1 MSDLSAMSV
10 FPVKLLLR
18 AKTDSGLPLG
28 AAAVLGLLA
37 ANSPLAESYQAFLAL
52 PVVLTVGG
60 AEIGHDLRFWIN
72 DGLMTVFFFLI
83 GLEVKRAYSHGTL
96 AHREQ
101 AALPVLAALG
111 GVLAPAAIFLAVNA
125 AALNGAAPLILRGWA
140 VPTATDIAFALAILA
155 LFRGRAAASLKLFLM
170 TLAIADDLIAVLIVA
185 FFYTGSM
192 ALAPFLAILTG
203 GAALAVLNHFRIS
216 ASMPYILTGIA
227 LWVALLAA
235 GVHPTVA
242 GVVTALAIPSEPHR
256 HRRRA
261 LLTRMYEAVHDNV
274 SFFVLPLFAF
284 ANAGLP
290 IAAFAGNGTLWN
302 SISLGIFLGLVI
314 GKPLGVFAA
323 AAIAVRTG
331 LATLPPHVTWK
342 QLFACSL
349 LAGIGF
355 TMSLF
360 IGGLAFGAGPL
371 ETASRGAVFAGSL
384 VSALLGYLVLRQV
397 LPKPHAAERARTGS
411 G

>member
-1 MSDLSAMSV
+1 MSDISSMSV

-28 AAAVLGLLA
+28 AAAVLGLVA
-37 ANSPLAESYQAFLAL
+37 ANTPLAEMYDAFLTL
-52 PVVLTVGG
+52 PVIITVGT

-83 GLEVKRAYSHGTL
+83 GLEVKRAYAHGTA

-101 AALPVLAALG
+101 AALPVFAALG
-111 GVLAPAAIFLAVNA
+111 GVLVPALIFLAVNT
-125 AALNGAAPLILRGWA
+125 AALNGEAPMVLRGWA
-140 VPTATDIAFALAILA
+140 VPTATDIAFALAVLA

-170 TLAIADDLIAVLIVA
+170 ALAIADDLIAVLIVA
-185 FFYTGSM
+185 VFYTGTM
-192 ALAPFLAILTG
+192 APAPFVAIMIGIAVL
-203 GAALAVLNHFRIS
+203 AALHRFRIS
-216 ASMPYILTGIA
+216 ASVPYLLTGVG

-242 GVVTALAIPSEPHR
+242 GVMTALAIPSDPHP

-261 LLTRMYEAVHDNV
+261 LLTRMYEAVHDHV

-290 IAAFAGNGTLWN
+290 LAAFADAAQWN
-302 SISLGIFLGLVI
+302 SVALGVFLGLVV
-314 GKPLGVFAA
+314 GKPLGVVVASMLA
-323 AAIAVRTG
+323 LWSG
-331 LATLPPHVTWK
+331 LAKLPEHVTRT

-360 IGGLAFGAGPL
+360 IGGLAFGTGMH
-371 ETASRGAVFAGSL
+371 ETASRGGVFAGSL
-384 VSALLGYLVLRQV
+384 VSALLGYLALKRVL
-397 LPKPHAAERARTGS
+397 AEPEGTAGRA
-411 G
+411 

>member
-1 MSDLSAMSV
+1 MSV
-10 FPVKLLLR
+10 FPVKLLVR
-18 AKTDSGLPLG
+18 AKMDSGLPLG
-28 AAAVLGLLA
+28 IAALLGLLA
-37 ANSPLAESYQAFLAL
+37 ANSPFADSYRAFLTL
-52 PVVLTVGG
+52 PVVITVGS

-83 GLEVKRAYSHGTL
+83 GLEVKRAYAHGTL

-111 GVLAPAAIFLAVNA
+111 GVIVPAAIFLAVNT
-125 AALNGAAPLILRGWA
+125 AALNGEAPLVLRGWA
-140 VPTATDIAFALAILA
+140 VPTATDIAFALAILG
-155 LFRGRAAASLKLFLM
+155 LFRSRTASALKLFLM

-185 FFYTGSM
+185 FFYTGTM
-192 ALAPFLAILTG
+192 ELGPFAAILVG
-203 GAALAVLNHFRIS
+203 IGVLGLLHRFRIS
-216 ASMPYILTGIA
+216 AAVPYILTGA
-227 LWVALLAA
+227 VLWGALLAA

-242 GVVTALAIPSEPHR
+242 GVMTALAIPSDPHR

-274 SFFVLPLFAF
+274 TFFVLPLFAF

-290 IAAFAGNGTLWN
+290 LAAFADGALWN
-302 SISLGIFLGLVI
+302 SVSLGVFLGLVI
-314 GKPLGVFAA
+314 GKPLGVFSAA
-323 AAIAVRTG
+323 LLALRSG
-331 LATLPPHVTWK
+331 LAVLPEHVTRH

-360 IGGLAFGAGPL
+360 IGGLAFGTGPL

-384 VSALLGYLVLRQV
+384 VSALLGYLMLRRV
-397 LPKPHAAERARTGS
+397 LPKPVIVGRQTPSAE
-411 G
+411 